1 MSHRKVILS
10 MQMTLDGYVAGH
22 NDDADWLQ
30 SSDEEWNDLFKELEA
45 ADTYLLGR
53 KMYPLYSSYW
63 QSVLKN
69 PDSNN
74 NERKF
79 AKLAD
84 KTQHVVFTKGD
95 FKPDWQNTKV
105 SHDVKGEIASLKEQP
120 GKNIIAWGGAN
131 FASSL
136 INLGLVDELRI
147 EINPTILADGKNLFS
162 SIDNRTQLQL
172 IDARQLKPGLIV
184 VRYNLLTAK

>member
-1 MSHRKVILS
+1 MSNRKVILS

-22 NDDADWLQ
+22 NDEADWLQ
-30 SSDEEWNDLFKELEA
+30 SSDEEWNDLFKELDA

-74 NERKF
+74 NELKF

-84 KTQHVVFTKGD
+84 KTQHIVFTKGD
-95 FKPDWQNTKV
+95 FNPDWQNTKV

-136 INLGLVDELRI
+136 INLGSVDELRI

-162 SIDNRTQLQL
+162 SVDNRTQLQL

>member
-1 MSHRKVILS
+1 
-10 MQMTLDGYVAGH
+10 
-22 NDDADWLQ
+22 
-30 SSDEEWNDLFKELEA
+30 
-45 ADTYLLGR
+45 
-53 KMYPLYSSYW
+53 
-63 QSVLKN
+63 LKN

-74 NERKF
+74 NELKF

-84 KTQHVVFTKGD
+84 KTQHIVFTKGD
-95 FKPDWQNTKV
+95 FNPDWQNTKV

-136 INLGLVDELRI
+136 INLGSVDELRI

-162 SIDNRTQLQL
+162 SVDNRTQLQL